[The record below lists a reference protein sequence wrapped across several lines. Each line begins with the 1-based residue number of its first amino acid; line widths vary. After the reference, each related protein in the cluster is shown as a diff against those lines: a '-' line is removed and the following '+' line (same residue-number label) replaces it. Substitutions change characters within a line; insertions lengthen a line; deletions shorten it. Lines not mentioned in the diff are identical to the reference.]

1 VIAGLPIAVCD
12 DQARAREVAE
22 TMFGVYRNIPAYSRM
37 LERGEAQSPADVALV
52 GTEAQ
57 LAHRIEAFG
66 SAGVT
71 DLCAFVFHVS
81 DDTRVRTEAF
91 LESLC

>member
-1 VIAGLPIAVCD
+1 M
-12 DQARAREVAE
+12 
-22 TMFGVYRNIPAYSRM
+22 MFGVYRNIPAYSRM

>member
-1 VIAGLPIAVCD
+1 
-12 DQARAREVAE
+12 
-22 TMFGVYRNIPAYSRM
+22 MSGVYRNIPAYSRM

-57 LAHRIEAFG
+57 LTHRIEAFG

-71 DLCAFVFHVS
+71 DLCAFVFHV
-81 DDTRVRTEAF
+81 RTTPEYVPKHFWKAF
-91 LESLC
+91 ARSLKRHDHVSWDRTHVL